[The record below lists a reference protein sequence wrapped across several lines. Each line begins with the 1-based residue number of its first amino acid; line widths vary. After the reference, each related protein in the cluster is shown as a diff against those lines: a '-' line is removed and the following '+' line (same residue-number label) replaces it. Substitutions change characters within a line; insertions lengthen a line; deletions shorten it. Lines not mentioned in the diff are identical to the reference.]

1 MLFFVFTYKM
11 PRKRKCY
18 YYMCQNTSDDG
29 MPAFRF
35 PVDDP
40 DRLQKWILNSGN
52 ALLKS
57 LPKQLL
63 RNRYICVMHFQP
75 NDFKEGFE
83 RCKLIGMPCWQNS
96 DCSDDHRSLVTD
108 VDLGS
113 ETKVKEEMKVKEETK
128 DVVENTPQP
137 VQPENESQEGNTSFR
152 DKSQRLKNK
161 KAFLAKRSKCTVP
174 QCNGEVSSEISLHLC
189 PNNPA
194 VRNEWAEA
202 FNVRYSYVKTLVA
215 CSQHFTKLDFI
226 QSKNSERVLKH
237 NAVPSRNLPKK
248 DTDLKSNCVKKYVPS
263 SVKKSN
269 FQKQIMNNNASDED
283 PPEEKEEKVLQECRA
298 CLKKL
303 NDKQSV
309 CNIFQPWAL
318 PWKGME
324 PTIAEDLA
332 KLANIEVS
340 QTDRHTKVL
349 CEPCYQKLRDAAT
362 FASAVRN
369 CDLVLRMRFT
379 AEIDMERVWPKPIQ
393 VDKNLNGSVYT
404 DPMNV
409 EIKQEVVTDDEY
421 PANGPENPYV
431 ETELANLDIK
441 IEPEE
446 FVEPPPLNITI
457 NGTISLDPLNSENR
471 ELINGT
477 QLEQETTQFIEMPV
491 KQEPASE
498 GEQEFELPPD
508 LPLECMLCAKP
519 FHSVS
524 GLKAHVIAHHSYKSV
539 KRKSDGSVSPEK
551 KRFDKYRCGI
561 CHTGFSTSTDLMVHE
576 TCHNKYA
583 CYACSRKFDSFPLL
597 TRHRKRCKATVS
609 NSVQK
614 LKTLED
620 VKRPA
625 VEDILKDFDDAE
637 TIDELEAEVD
647 PPLSTESQEN
657 TQEQD
662 NTIDTSLENSEL
674 GQDKLT
680 EGQNEQDK
688 LIEGQNEQDT
698 EEQPEA
704 INEDVEMK
712 DLDSNREVSNEEIQ
726 EDSESKSQ
734 VEDLR
739 ESELSETVGHIT
751 DASDVNV
758 DSDKNTNHSE
768 SCVILDVK
776 SKVDEDSDNMK
787 LHLEIHSANK
797 ETEPAVNDV
806 DVAIGTMENDDCT

>member
-1 MLFFVFTYKM
+1 M
-11 PRKRKCY
+11 PQKRKCY

-29 MPAFRF
+29 LPAFRF

-40 DRLQKWILNSGN
+40 DRLQKWISNSGN

-57 LPKQLL
+57 LPKETL
-63 RNRYICVMHFQP
+63 RHRYICVMHFQHH
-75 NDFKEGFE
+75 DFSEGYE
-83 RCKLIGMPCWQNS
+83 RCKLIGKAVPMPCWQNS
-96 DCSDDHRSLVTD
+96 DSSDDHTSLVSN
-108 VDLGS
+108 VDL
-113 ETKVKEEMKVKEETK
+113 EPEMKVKEEIK
-128 DVVENTPQP
+128 GIHENTTNP
-137 VQPENESQEGNTSFR
+137 VQPENESQGGNTSFR
-152 DKSQRLKNK
+152 DKSQRLRNK

-174 QCNGEVSSEISLHLC
+174 QCKGEVSSEISLHLC

-202 FNVRYSYVKTLVA
+202 FNVTYSYVKSLIA

-248 DTDLKSNCVKKYVPS
+248 GADIKHNCVKKFVPS
-263 SVKKSN
+263 PVKRSC
-269 FQKQIMNNNASDED
+269 FQKQIMNNNASGKD

-309 CNIFQPWAL
+309 CNVFQPWAL

-324 PTIAEDLA
+324 PTIADDLA

-349 CEPCYQKLRDAAT
+349 CEPCYHKLRDAAI
-362 FASAVRN
+362 FAAAVRN

-379 AEIDMERVWPKPIQ
+379 AEIDMEKVWPKPIQ
-393 VDKNLNGSVYT
+393 VDKNLNGSVYSN
-404 DPMNV
+404 PMDV

-421 PANGPENPYV
+421 PVNGPENPYV

-471 ELINGT
+471 ELMNGPHT
-477 QLEQETTQFIEMPV
+477 LTQETNEFIEMTV
-491 KQEPASE
+491 KQEPPSE
-498 GEQEFELPPD
+498 GEQELELAPD

-519 FHSVS
+519 FHSVT

-625 VEDILKDFDDAE
+625 VDDILKDFEDGD

-647 PPLSTESQEN
+647 PPLSTENQEN
-657 TQEQD
+657 IQEQD
-662 NTIDTSLENSEL
+662 NTIDNSQDNSEI
-674 GQDKLT
+674 GEDQLT
-680 EGQNEQDK
+680 EGQNEQDTK
-688 LIEGQNEQDT
+688 GQSE
-698 EEQPEA
+698 
-704 INEDVEMK
+704 IMNEDVEMK
-712 DLDSNREVSNEEIQ
+712 ELDSNRQDSNEEKQ
-726 EDSESKSQ
+726 KLSVENELQKLFES
-734 VEDLR
+734 
-739 ESELSETVGHIT
+739 SETVGDVQNES
-751 DASDVNV
+751 DANV
-758 DSDKNTNHSE
+758 DSDKNINESE
-768 SCVILDVK
+768 SDVQLEVTNK
-776 SKVDEDSDNMK
+776 GDEDPDSMK
-787 LHLEIHSANK
+787 IHLEIHSASK
-797 ETEPAVNDV
+797 ETEPSVNDI
-806 DVAIGTMENDDCT
+806 DITAETMKNDDCS

>member
-1 MLFFVFTYKM
+1 M
-11 PRKRKCY
+11 PRCSAAGCRNMGSHSFPKDPKLRKLWETATGKDNFIASKHSRLCAEHFKPSDYVEVCSTTGAPPYHRCLKKTAVPSVFQHKSNKRLRRRIKCK
-18 YYMCQNTSDDG
+18 TE
-29 MPAFRF
+29 
-35 PVDDP
+35 P
-40 DRLQKWILNSGN
+40 DIAR
-52 ALLKS
+52 
-57 LPKQLL
+57 
-63 RNRYICVMHFQP
+63 
-75 NDFKEGFE
+75 
-83 RCKLIGMPCWQNS
+83 
-96 DCSDDHRSLVTD
+96 T
-108 VDLGS
+108 

-477 QLEQETTQFIEMPV
+477 QLAQESTQFIEMPV

-657 TQEQD
+657 SQEQN
-662 NTIDTSLENSEL
+662 NTIDTSLENTEV

-680 EGQNEQDK
+680 EGQDK
-688 LIEGQNEQDT
+688 LTEGQNEQDT

-712 DLDSNREVSNEEIQ
+712 DLDSNTEVSNEKIQ
-726 EDSESKSQ
+726 EDSEPKSQ

-739 ESELSETVGHIT
+739 ESELSEIVGHVN

-758 DSDKNTNHSE
+758 DSDKNINHSE

-806 DVAIGTMENDDCT
+806 DIPVGTMENDDCT